1 MNKGVG
7 IVYIDLEYFISNGGL
22 EYLITNGGAEMTDA
36 AFSRNEFRA
45 RKLVNRLTQGRVQN
59 MAQVPEA
66 VKRLMVELVIMEGTQ
81 GAEQLQHQAVTS
93 FSNDGYS
100 ETYADPLTGERV
112 KEIECELVEEY
123 LSGEVDDNGT
133 PLLFL
138 GVI

>member
-1 MNKGVG
+1 M
-7 IVYIDLEYFISNGGL
+7 YIDIEYYKSNGG
-22 EYLITNGGAEMTDA
+22 IDMTDA

-45 RKLVNRLTQGRVQN
+45 RKVVDRLTQGRLQN

-66 VKRLMVELVIMEGTQ
+66 VKRLMVELVSLEANQ
-81 GAEQLQHQAVTS
+81 GAEQMQHQAVAS

-112 KEIECELVEEY
+112 KEIESELVMEY
-123 LSGEVDDNGT
+123 LSEEVDDHGV

-138 GVI
+138 GVS